1 MTQPHFL
8 YPSLRHPRQEGEEGP
23 ALRPLF
29 ALRFQEKQPHGGQL
43 GLPFDSVSLGASPS
57 HPESDPGQGLSTGSW
72 VHLEAEQEQ

>member
-57 HPESDPGQGLSTGSW
+57 ESDPGQGLSTGSW